1 MLEKYSLPLHW
12 QPPSASLRLGRLWQ
26 VVFKTLC
33 ICAYGE
39 PNLESLW
46 ASIRLAEDGDDTFW
60 EEEQKRACEQQ
71 SNILVLVRPRGLFD
85 NRACQLTPAKAGLL
99 LATAAVFIT
108 TPPPDACLL
117 NYTSRGPYL
126 CICGSFGILV
136 GGIIVTSIARCLVR

>member
-1 MLEKYSLPLHW
+1 MQHINTCAMISEPSRCAHSSILEMSISSSSTLTSERSNTLMEKQDSLEHGVPSISQRKREMLEKYSLPLHW

-46 ASIRLAEDGDDTFW
+46 ASIKLAEDGDDTVW

-71 SNILVLVRPRGLFD
+71 SNILVLVRPRG
-85 NRACQLTPAKAGLL
+85 
-99 LATAAVFIT
+99 
-108 TPPPDACLL
+108 CLL
-117 NYTSRGPYL
+117 
-126 CICGSFGILV
+126 
-136 GGIIVTSIARCLVR
+136 IVLSS